1 MKKGILVLLFCL
13 LLSACSMPPPAPTPV
28 PLAEETTAPPALT
41 ETEKLPHEH
50 SYDAETGLCRTCGS
64 PCPHGEGFSS
74 EGRCLLCGWRCDH
87 AQHDAESACCLRCG
101 AQLWHHFG
109 IAGRCEGC
117 GREAPL
123 AGERLPDAYYEPA
136 EHAGQCLLETVT
148 DAEGKEHS
156 IALWLPWDYSEDGRY
171 NVLILIHGDNGSCRD
186 WTDREQ
192 PTARGA
198 VQLCHV
204 YDHMAEE
211 HLCQPFLVVGIG
223 VEDVA
228 NPAKGERFLKE
239 TLLPYLARSC
249 ATWMEGDSPEQIR
262 AAREHIAIG
271 GLSRGAMLTYRV
283 GLCRCLDV
291 AANFCCFSNA
301 DKAGLPDALEGEEN
315 RNLPIRSY
323 VATLGLQDLPDYAR
337 GQRALYELLCSRVE
351 RIRDGENARLLE
363 IDEGHN
369 FLMWS
374 ASIYDALLLMF

>member
-1 MKKGILVLLFCL
+1 MKKRNLTL
-13 LLSACSMPPPAPTPV
+13 LLLLCLALCACSRPPAPAAAASPASPV
-28 PLAEETTAPPALT
+28 PAAESPSPAAPTPT
-41 ETEKLPHEH
+41 EDPPHEH
-50 SYDAETGLCRTCGS
+50 DFDPETGLCRTCGS

-87 AQHDAESACCLRCG
+87 EQHDAESACCLRCG

-123 AGERLPDAYYEPA
+123 AGEGLPDAYYEPA

-211 HLCQPFLVVGIG
+211 HLCQPQQCGGTNGALIPQIFLG
-223 VEDVA
+223 EDVVVEPVGEIVVVA
-228 NPAKGERFLKE
+228 IPAQRRHGKMRVTVNE
-239 TLLPYLARSC
+239 TRHQHHAATVDDAVCMLLRRLLR
-249 ATWMEGDSPEQIR
+249 
-262 AAREHIAIG
+262 
-271 GLSRGAMLTYRV
+271 
-283 GLCRCLDV
+283 DV
-291 AANFCCFSNA
+291 ADFPAGNANI
-301 DKAGLPDALEGEEN
+301 GP
-315 RNLPIRSY
+315 
-323 VATLGLQDLPDYAR
+323 QDHREPVRHGYSGDIT
-337 GQRALYELLCSRVE
+337 E
-351 RIRDGENARLLE
+351 
-363 IDEGHN
+363 
-369 FLMWS
+369 
-374 ASIYDALLLMF
+374 